1 MAMKGGQ
8 TICETCGET
17 LRQRDMQWHVCMTS
31 EVIARIGEAM
41 RDPDCPSAAILMSDY
56 YQIAKERG
64 LPGRTQFDRHFGSYA
79 AAAVYFGLT
88 MQSKRLSTQPAARV
102 ALPPD
107 DDTIGIEYSRQVVD
121 ERVQVYPDRM
131 VRTTRTVYML
141 R

>member
-17 LRQRDMQWHVCMTS
+17 LRQRDMQWHICMTP

-41 RDPDCPSAAILMSDY
+41 RDPDCPSAAVSKVDY
-56 YQIAKERG
+56 CQIAKERG
-64 LPGRTQFDRHFGSYA
+64 LPAWSQFDRHFGSYA

-88 MQSKRLSTQPAARV
+88 IRLKRFKTQPAARV

-107 DDTIGIEYSRQVVD
+107 DDTIGIQYSRQVVD
-121 ERVQVYPDRM
+121 ERVQVYPDRV